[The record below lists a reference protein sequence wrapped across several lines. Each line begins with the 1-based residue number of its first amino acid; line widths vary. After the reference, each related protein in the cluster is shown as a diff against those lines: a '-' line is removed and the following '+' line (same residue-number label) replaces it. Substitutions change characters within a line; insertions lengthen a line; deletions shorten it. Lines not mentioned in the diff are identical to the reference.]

1 MKIGAEEKTKLKF
14 MIGLVA
20 VAVLII
26 GYNLLSSP
34 STPRPNPSQTSST
47 NTGQPKKA
55 GETSSSLDP
64 TVRFDILRTSQS
76 VVYGGGGRN
85 IFRMEAANFPIPQM
99 QGPARVQ
106 GPPPPHP
113 GPIDVPPKPI
123 PAITLRFY
131 GFANKPG
138 EPKRI
143 FLSDNG
149 ETFLA
154 REGDIVERRYKIV
167 QINNQAN
174 SASVVVEDVLNNT
187 RQTIPL
193 TASPN

>member
-26 GYNLLSSP
+26 GYNFLSGP

-47 NTGQPKKA
+47 TPGQPKKA
-55 GETSSSLDP
+55 GATASSLDP

-85 IFRMEAANFPIPQM
+85 IFRMEAANFVIPPM
-99 QGPARVQ
+99 QGQVRITGPQA
-106 GPPPPHP
+106 PPPVRE
-113 GPIDVPPKPI
+113 VPPTP
-123 PAITLRFY
+123 PRAITLRFF